1 MIMLLQSDQINSFS
15 DNCYRSFATI
25 NAKSISDYAAS
36 ASIIYFNGIIKNDRV
51 LLNWTTDKNQEADKF
66 EVERSLD
73 GKNFVMAALVFGTD
87 QPDKVE
93 YQFYEKNK
101 KVKVFYRL
109 KIIQKNLSV
118 EYSAIISPEPFPA
131 ID

>member
-1 MIMLLQSDQINSFS
+1 MIMLLQSNQINSFA

-25 NAKSISDYAAS
+25 NAKSISDDASS
-36 ASIIYFNGIIKNDRV
+36 ASIIYFNGMIKKERV
-51 LLNWTTDKNQEADKF
+51 LLNWIIDKNQEADKF
-66 EVERSLD
+66 EVERSFD

-109 KIIQKNLSV
+109 KIIKKDLSV

>member
-1 MIMLLQSDQINSFS
+1 MIMLLQSNQINSFS
-15 DNCYRSFATI
+15 DYCYRYFATI
-25 NAKSISDYAAS
+25 NAKSISDDASS

-73 GKNFVMAALVFGTD
+73 GKNFVMASLVFGTD
-87 QPDKVE
+87 QPDKVK
-93 YQFYEKNK
+93 YLFYEKNR

-109 KIIQKNLSV
+109 KIIQKDLSV
-118 EYSAIISPEPFPA
+118 DYSAIVSPESLL
-131 ID
+131 

>member
-1 MIMLLQSDQINSFS
+1 MIMLLQSNQINSFA

-25 NAKSISDYAAS
+25 NAKSISDDASS
-36 ASIIYFNGIIKNDRV
+36 ASIIYFNGMIKKERV
-51 LLNWTTDKNQEADKF
+51 LLNWIIDKNQEADKF
-66 EVERSLD
+66 EVERSFD

-87 QPDKVE
+87 EPHKVK

-101 KVKVFYRL
+101 NVKVFYRI
-109 KIIQKNLSV
+109 KIIQKDFSV
-118 EYSAIISPEPFPA
+118 EYSAIISPKTFPA

>member
-1 MIMLLQSDQINSFS
+1 MIMLLQSNQINSFS

-25 NAKSISDYAAS
+25 NAKSISDDASS

-66 EVERSLD
+66 EVERSFD
-73 GKNFVMAALVFGTD
+73 GKNFAMTALVFGTD
-87 QPDKVE
+87 EPHKVK

-101 KVKVFYRL
+101 NVKVFYRI
-109 KIIQKNLSV
+109 KIIQKDLSV